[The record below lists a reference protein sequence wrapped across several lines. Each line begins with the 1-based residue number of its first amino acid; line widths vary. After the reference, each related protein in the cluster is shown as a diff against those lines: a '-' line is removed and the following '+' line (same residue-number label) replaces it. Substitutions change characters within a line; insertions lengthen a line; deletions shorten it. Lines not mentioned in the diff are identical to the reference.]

1 MKVAMIGHK
10 RVPSHEGGIEVVVEE
25 LATRMVER
33 GHSVTCYNRS
43 GKHIS
48 GKQYTTE
55 RRKEYKGILIKYVPT
70 IDVKGLAA
78 VTSSFFGCLAAAVG
92 DYDVVHIHAE
102 GPAFFSW
109 IPKLFGKRVI
119 VTIHG
124 LDWARGKW
132 DGGFASSYI
141 LQGEKM
147 AVRFAD
153 ELIVLNKSTQEYFRQ
168 HYNCETHYIPN
179 GVNPANLHEADLIKT
194 QYGLSKDSY
203 ILYLGRIV
211 PEKRCHLLCEAYER
225 LATDKK
231 LVIAG
236 GSSDSNDYMNALQ
249 ERFKD
254 NKNILFTGF
263 VDGQL
268 RDELYSNAYL
278 FVLPSDL
285 EGMSLCLLEA
295 MSYGNC
301 VLCSDI
307 EESAN
312 VVDEYGLRFK
322 KDDVDSLTSEI
333 LYALKHSNAVN
344 VFKKVSAEYICN
356 RFQWDKVVDATLKL
370 YTVAP

>member
-153 ELIVLNKSTQEYFRQ
+153 ELIVLNKSTQEYFRH

-312 VVDEYGLRFK
+312 VVDEHGLRFK